1 MTLKRIIDRKLIM
14 LVVSPLL
21 RRVGTAL
28 AVYAA
33 SKGVPSDLLDQFLQA
48 AAVILGLALDI
59 GLATANKKR
68 SDQAT
73 IQRVLNDQEIT
84 RLSLEAGINPLSAR
98 GPLPTVYP
106 DFYRTKL

>member
-48 AAVILGLALDI
+48 AAVILGLAFDI
-59 GLATANKKR
+59 VLATGDRRRHEEAGAR
-68 SDQAT
+68 
-73 IQRVLNDQEIT
+73 RVLE
-84 RLSLEAGINPLSAR
+84 SYEP
-98 GPLPTVYP
+98 Y
-106 DFYRTKL
+106 K